1 MADIA
6 RLQRRHLLRRALP
19 IQGMDTP
26 VLGIRVRVTPDR
38 MPRMLL
44 SREAMH
50 HLDILVRG

>member
-6 RLQRRHLLRRALP
+6 LLQRRRLLRRALP

-26 VLGIRVRVTPDR
+26 VPGIRVRVTPGR